1 MHLETEHIFRFDHI
15 GYQQFVQI
23 SNDFCGIEFRGGCSC
38 AGTYDPFI

>member
-1 MHLETEHIFRFDHI
+1 MQPETERTFHSNHI

-23 SNDFCGIEFRGGCSC
+23 SNDFRGIESRGGCSC